1 MMDLEFLEIIGTYSE
16 EDVRATVKYI
26 KETLKRPCY
35 TSIVLETLKIRI
47 DSNDLRVTINTLE
60 KKIGCVYRLDSG
72 GLLRLE
78 KKDGRLIY
86 FRRDKDGVMT
96 SKPVEDPRK
105 LLQDIQEER
114 LKEMPMDA
122 WE

>member
-1 MMDLEFLEIIGTYSE
+1 M
-16 EDVRATVKYI
+16 
-26 KETLKRPCY
+26 
-35 TSIVLETLKIRI
+35 
-47 DSNDLRVTINTLE
+47 TINTLE

-72 GLLRLE
+72 DLLRLE

-96 SKPVEDPRK
+96 SKPVEDHRK

-122 WE
+122 WEEESSI